1 VPNEKQT
8 RRVTVEIPG
17 VTADTP
23 VGDLKVG
30 QLIDLLVQVHTQL
43 PIQRGMPP
51 PEVIS
56 EAIAE
61 VHRQIASPDAA
72 FRQVQAAIL
81 KEVPNVMREGP
92 WARKDGGPS
101 PHARGTVTGTRVQD
115 GSP

>member
-1 VPNEKQT
+1 VPDEKRT

-23 VGDLKVG
+23 VSDLNVG
-30 QLIDLLVQVHTQL
+30 QLIELMVQVHTQL
-43 PIQRGMPP
+43 PIQRGMPDP
-51 PEVIS
+51 TIVS

-61 VHRQIASPDAA
+61 VHRQIASPDTA

-92 WARKDGGPS
+92 WAPKDGGLS
-101 PHARGTVTGTRVQD
+101 PHAARPATGTRVRD
-115 GSP
+115 GST